1 MFVNFSNEED
11 RNKAISRIDGYDLK
25 GKKLKAFVAQA
36 SKDPLKKIRE
46 NSDTKVRY
54 SSVLLVHILLYY
66 SPIVFFAKQH
76 AT

>member
-36 SKDPLKKIRE
+36 SKDPLKKLRE
-46 NSDTKVRY
+46 KGSDDGKVCE
-54 SSVLLVHILLYY
+54 
-66 SPIVFFAKQH
+66 FAKKFTYYCSYG
-76 AT
+76 AK